1 MLLSLKSLALF
12 LILLSIIPY
21 RVWAWSGKVVGVASG
36 ELITVVRNGE
46 PVTVLLYGIDC
57 PEEQQPFSHEAQQFT
72 AKMVLGK
79 SAEIEQIREDK
90 QGRIVAIVAVE
101 KRLLNEELVKAGL
114 GWVYSHSCNWPIC
127 ETWKALQL
135 RAKLDKRG
143 LWQETEPT
151 APWVFRRKRKRNT
164 GVSSD

>member
-1 MLLSLKSLALF
+1 MLLSLKSEALF
-12 LILLSIIPY
+12 LILLTVIPC
-21 RVWAWSGKVVGVASG
+21 RGWAWSGKVVNVASG

-46 PVTVLLYGIDC
+46 LLKVVLYGIDC
-57 PEEQQPFSHEAQQFT
+57 PEEEQPFSHEAKQFT
-72 AKMVLGK
+72 AKMAMGK

-101 KRLLNEELVKAGL
+101 RRLLNEEIVKAGL
-114 GWVYSHSCNWPIC
+114 GWVYGYSCNWPIC

-151 APWVFRRKRKRNT
+151 APWVFRRKRSRDT
-164 GVSSD
+164 GVNSD